1 MLVDANGNLKITDF
15 GLATV
20 FKQNGQRRKLQTS
33 CGTAMYMA
41 PEILEGKGYEGDQ
54 VDLWSAAVVLF
65 VMLVGCHPWEEPT
78 SRCGH
83 YDCFVKSR
91 CHSYPPWNR
100 FDPDLKSFLTSLL
113 KHDSADRMT
122 LDDAMK
128 HKWFTRQ
135 NPLLGSDNSCA
146 NPRKLAELL
155 EESHA
160 AVHYTSGEEEMAP
173 ALTQIEISAIF
184 SQAAHMRS
192 LVGFSQPVITDRT
205 CSGST
210 SSPLCSPSEAD
221 QTLHIQRLARF
232 YSRSPP
238 DQIISRLERQLN
250 TMLVQHKIPPS
261 SNRIVF
267 ATVDR
272 RKGPLTGE
280 INVHTLNDDL
290 HLVLFTKA
298 KGDSLE
304 FKRLFK
310 FVINDLK
317 DLIIQQ

>member
-1 MLVDANGNLKITDF
+1 MLVDAHGNLKITDF

-20 FKQNGQRRKLQTS
+20 FKQHGQRRKLQTS

-65 VMLVGCHPWEEPT
+65 VMLAGCHPWEEPT

-83 YDCFVKSR
+83 YDCFIRSR
-91 CHSYPPWNR
+91 CHSYAPWNR
-100 FDPDLKSFLTSLL
+100 FDPDLKALLISLL
-113 KHDSADRMT
+113 KPNPADRMT

-128 HKWFTRQ
+128 HKWFARENQ
-135 NPLLGSDNSCA
+135 LLGPDNLCA
-146 NPRKLAELL
+146 DPRKLAVLL

-160 AVHYTSGEEEMAP
+160 ALQYTSGEEEMAP

-192 LVGFSQPVITDRT
+192 LVGFSQPVTMDRN
-205 CSGST
+205 CSGS
-210 SSPLCSPSEAD
+210 SSLPLGSPSEAD
-221 QTLHIQRLARF
+221 QALHIQRLARF
-232 YSRSPP
+232 YSRCPP
-238 DQIISRLERQLN
+238 EQILSRLESRLN
-250 TMLVQHKIPPS
+250 TMLVQHKIPPDA
-261 SNRIVF
+261 NRIVF

-272 RKGPLTGE
+272 RKGPLAGE
-280 INVHTLNDDL
+280 INVHTLNDQL

-310 FVINDLK
+310 FVMLDLK